1 MALHKWSEHP
11 VQATPKHAA
20 DLIVDT
26 RRRIAIEQAEATERR
41 QGELAEQTAMRNT
54 PEMRIRVWERLHGL
68 ELPARAGHPLLEVVA
83 KDTELSLQ
91 QVQEEQ
97 RQRTAARTAPSPEAA

>member
-11 VQATPKHAA
+11 IQASPKHAA

-26 RRRIAIEQAEATERR
+26 RRRIALEQAEAVERR

-54 PEMRIRVWERLHGL
+54 PETRIRVWERLHGL
-68 ELPARAGHPLLEVVA
+68 VLPVKADHPLLEVVA
-83 KDTELSLQ
+83 RNTDLTMEQ
-91 QVQEEQ
+91 IHEEQ
-97 RQRTAARTAPSPEAA
+97 RQRSDAKTAPRPAAA

>member
-26 RRRIAIEQAEATERR
+26 RRRIAIEQAEASERR
-41 QGELAEQTAMRNT
+41 QGELA
-54 PEMRIRVWERLHGL
+54 
-68 ELPARAGHPLLEVVA
+68 
-83 KDTELSLQ
+83 
-91 QVQEEQ
+91 
-97 RQRTAARTAPSPEAA
+97 

>member
-54 PEMRIRVWERLHGL
+54 PETRIRVWERLHGL
-68 ELPARAGHPLLEVVA
+68 DLPARAGHPLLEVVA

-91 QVQEEQ
+91 QVEEEQ
-97 RQRTAARTAPSPEAA
+97 RQRTAARSAPSPEAA

>member
-1 MALHKWSEHP
+1 
-11 VQATPKHAA
+11 
-20 DLIVDT
+20 
-26 RRRIAIEQAEATERR
+26 
-41 QGELAEQTAMRNT
+41 MRNT

>member
-11 VQATPKHAA
+11 IQASPKHAA

-26 RRRIAIEQAEATERR
+26 RRRIALEQAEANERR
-41 QGELAEQTAMRNT
+41 LGELAEQTAMRNT

-68 ELPARAGHPLLEVVA
+68 VLPLKADHPLLEVVA
-83 KDTELSLQ
+83 RNTELSLD
-91 QVQEEQ
+91 QVKVEQ
-97 RQRTAARTAPSPEAA
+97 RQRAEAKVAPRPAAA

>member
-26 RRRIAIEQAEATERR
+26 RRRIAIEQAEASERR

-68 ELPARAGHPLLEVVA
+68 DLPARAGHPLLEVVA
-83 KDTELSLQ
+83 KDTELSLE

-97 RQRTAARTAPSPEAA
+97 RQRTAARPVPNSESV

>member
-11 VQATPKHAA
+11 IQATPKHAA

-26 RRRIAIEQAEATERR
+26 RRRIAIEQAEASERR

-68 ELPARAGHPLLEVVA
+68 DLPARTGHPLLEVVA
-83 KDTELSLQ
+83 KDTELTLE

-97 RQRTAARTAPSPEAA
+97 RQRVAAKSALRTAAA

>member
-11 VQATPKHAA
+11 IQAHPKNAA

-26 RRRIAIEQAEATERR
+26 RRRIALEQAEANERR

-68 ELPARAGHPLLEVVA
+68 GLPVKANHPLLEVVA
-83 KDTELSLQ
+83 RQTELSLE

-97 RQRTAARTAPSPEAA
+97 RQRADAKAAPSPAAA